1 LLGALFVLGTW
12 PNLSFAS
19 PKSERRVPAWVNSTN
34 AVEFFTN
41 MSSRLLVAS
50 GYSFDSANIPVYANG
65 HFVFTPDVHR
75 ILQVAAN
82 IYDASTNRTD
92 RGGPESPFLPSVF
105 RPVFRVQDGNV
116 FIGDWVEETG
126 GTNWWFKPR
135 DLKNPA
141 DLAVV
146 QPDDNVYDVP
156 WIIGAKRGFPNFN
169 EFSMQSVAQVTRRLQ
184 LRKPTTSSRPTAT
197 NQMFMVG
204 ISNVLAVELWNAYPS
219 NLTRAVDVRVA
230 NDMAAEFCFTNDT
243 AFDPREGR
251 IAPRFTAVG
260 ETHLSAG
267 SWAGYGS
274 SLWEPASAS
283 FVMPLATNF
292 VLLPSSI
299 YRFNPGSGSPP
310 SFTLNTNVGANLYL
324 GFEQSGQFPIP
335 QLNLNIS
342 NYLRVV
348 MIDHETQR
356 VIDYVAISGL
366 SGARNLSSEL
376 AQGVGFPSG
385 STPSDLTFWEATRV
399 DDSLVSPPIGVLN
412 QIFASLGVIDAG
424 NWNSFGVAQA
434 SGQNKVKLIDS
445 FRAFCGL
452 APLSGPFTPSTNL
465 VMEVPFTPTRR
476 TSQYLTWQANDPF
489 VHSLR
494 QDLES
499 GLLSDRLR
507 REQPNGP
514 VSLLENVGKL
524 NRRFEPWGGYPQSTG
539 GSTTTQSSAPMFGSA
554 YKDPL
559 VYSANDWHFGCEGG
573 LAFDG
578 LGKVHRGTPW
588 QTLYLKSAGVDSRTW
603 SNWLGGWDAAAARHA
618 EPCNDRP
625 LLDSLQ
631 RLLNTEN
638 PQALLSVNTDKP
650 NQWRKAL
657 NRIEVI
663 SNSSSDADLMKSPP
677 EVDFETNTMRAGDKQ
692 AAAIGE
698 AIIRTRGNQAW
709 QNVSDVLATPEL
721 SENSPW
727 LNWGSDVQLRRG
739 ISDEVYEA
747 IPAQLLPRL
756 RADSKGSA
764 RISAKEFI
772 LEFTGYDDSAYV
784 IEASTDLIHWHD
796 IGTSTPTNG
805 VARFSAPASSETGS
819 QFYRSRL
826 LP

>member
-1 LLGALFVLGTW
+1 
-12 PNLSFAS
+12 
-19 PKSERRVPAWVNSTN
+19 
-34 AVEFFTN
+34 

-135 DLKNPA
+135 NLKNPA
-141 DLAVV
+141 DLAAV
-146 QPDDNVYDVP
+146 QPDDNVFDVP
-156 WIIGAKRGFPNFN
+156 WIIGAKNGFPNFN
-169 EFSMQSVAQVTRRLQ
+169 EFAMQSVARVTRRLQ
-184 LRKPTTSSRPTAT
+184 LRKPTPSSRLTST
-197 NQMFMVG
+197 NQMFLVG
-204 ISNVLAVELWNAYPS
+204 ISNVMAVELWNPYPS
-219 NLTRAVDVRVA
+219 NYSRAVDIFVA
-230 NDMAAEFCFTNDT
+230 CDLRTELSYTNDSKW
-243 AFDPREGR
+243 DPRGNR
-251 IAPRFTAVG
+251 TTSQQSLASYSSV
-260 ETHLSAG
+260 SAD
-267 SWAGYGS
+267 SWAGYGP
-274 SLWEPASAS
+274 SLRTPKAAS
-283 FVMPLATNF
+283 FFIPLMTNVI
-292 VLLPSSI
+292 VLPNSI
-299 YRFNPGSGSPP
+299 YRFTPDSAPP
-310 SFTLNTNVGANLYL
+310 PYFAANTNFGANVFL
-324 GFEQSGQFPIP
+324 GFEQTGGFRIP
-335 QLNLNIS
+335 QFELGIS
-342 NYLRVV
+342 CRLSVV
-348 MIDHETQR
+348 MLDPETQR
-356 VIDYVAISGL
+356 VIDYVSMGGLEGARDL
-366 SGARNLSSEL
+366 SGELPLSMTEL
-376 AQGVGFPSG
+376 KDGNNNVSVPEGVLWNTERPG
-385 STPSDLTFWEATRV
+385 A
-399 DDSLVSPPIGVLN
+399 DSINNPPIGVHN
-412 QIFASLGVIDAG
+412 QILVGLGHIDIA
-424 NWNSFGVAQA
+424 NWNATGTGQA
-434 SGQNKVKLIDS
+434 SGQSKAKLIDA
-445 FRAFCGL
+445 FRVFCGL
-452 APLSGPFTPSTNL
+452 PPFMYLGTINTNS
-465 VMEVPFTPTRR
+465 VMEVPFVPTRV

-489 VHSLR
+489 VHYLR

-559 VYSANDWHFGCEGG
+559 VYSANDWHFGSEGG

-805 VARFSAPASSETGS
+805 VARFSAPATSETGS